1 MKITTIAKT
10 SLALGLLTTGVI
22 TTTTQAANATTPS
35 STKVETPQQTANA
48 TTPSSTKVEAP
59 QQAANA
65 TTPSSTKVEAP
76 QQTPNATT
84 PSSTKVETPQ
94 QTPNA
99 TTPSSTKVEAPQ
111 QAANATTPSSTKVE
125 APQQAAN
132 ATTLSS
138 TKVETPQQTPNA
150 PTPPSTKVET
160 PQQAANATTP
170 SSTKVETPQQTPN
183 ATTPSSTKVETPQSP
198 TTKQVPTEINPKFK
212 DLRAYYTKPSLEFKN
227 EIGIILKKWTT
238 IRFMNV
244 VPDYFIYKIALVGKD
259 DKKYGE
265 GVHRNVDVF
274 VVLEENNYNLE
285 KYSVGGITKSNSKK
299 VDHKAGVR
307 ITKEDNKG
315 TISHDVSEFKITKE
329 QISLKELDF
338 KLRKQLVENHNL
350 YGNVGSGKIV
360 IKMKN
365 GGKYTFELHK
375 KLQENRMADVIDGTN
390 IDNIEVNIK

>member
-35 STKVETPQQTANA
+35 STKVEAPQSTPPSTKIEAPQSKPNATTPPSTKVEAPQQTANA
-48 TTPSSTKVEAP
+48 TTPPSTKV
-59 QQAANA
+59 
-65 TTPSSTKVEAP
+65 T
-76 QQTPNATT
+76 
-84 PSSTKVETPQ
+84 
-94 QTPNA
+94 
-99 TTPSSTKVEAPQ
+99 
-111 QAANATTPSSTKVE
+111 
-125 APQQAAN
+125 
-132 ATTLSS
+132 
-138 TKVETPQQTPNA
+138 
-150 PTPPSTKVET
+150 TPPSTNT
-160 PQQAANATTP
+160 PQPMQ
-170 SSTKVETPQQTPN
+170 STK
-183 ATTPSSTKVETPQSP
+183 SDTPQSP

-244 VPDYFIYKIALVGKD
+244 VSDYFIYKIALVGKD

-338 KLRKQLVENHNL
+338 KLRKQLIEKNNL

>member
-35 STKVETPQQTANA
+35 STKVEAPQSTPPSTKIEAPQSKPNATTPPSIKVEAPQQTANA
-48 TTPSSTKVEAP
+48 TTPPSTKV
-59 QQAANA
+59 
-65 TTPSSTKVEAP
+65 T
-76 QQTPNATT
+76 
-84 PSSTKVETPQ
+84 
-94 QTPNA
+94 
-99 TTPSSTKVEAPQ
+99 
-111 QAANATTPSSTKVE
+111 
-125 APQQAAN
+125 
-132 ATTLSS
+132 
-138 TKVETPQQTPNA
+138 
-150 PTPPSTKVET
+150 TPPSTNT
-160 PQQAANATTP
+160 PQPMQ
-170 SSTKVETPQQTPN
+170 STK
-183 ATTPSSTKVETPQSP
+183 SDTPQSP

-338 KLRKQLVENHNL
+338 KLRKQLIEKNNL

>member
-1 MKITTIAKT
+1 MKIITIAKT

-22 TTTTQAANATTPS
+22 TTTTQ
-35 STKVETPQQTANA
+35 EANA

-59 QQAANA
+59 QS
-65 TTPSSTKVEAP
+65 TPPSTKVEAP
-76 QQTPNATT
+76 QSKPNATT
-84 PSSTKVETPQ
+84 PP
-94 QTPNA
+94 
-99 TTPSSTKVEAPQ
+99 
-111 QAANATTPSSTKVE
+111 
-125 APQQAAN
+125 
-132 ATTLSS
+132 
-138 TKVETPQQTPNA
+138 
-150 PTPPSTKVET
+150 
-160 PQQAANATTP
+160 
-170 SSTKVETPQQTPN
+170 STKVETPQQTPN

-238 IRFMNV
+238 IRFMNI

-259 DKKYGE
+259 DKKYDE

-274 VVLEENNYNLE
+274 VVLEEKNKYGVE
-285 KYSVGGITKSNSKK
+285 RYSVGGITKSNSKK

-338 KLRKQLVENHNL
+338 KLRKQLIENHNL

-360 IKMKN
+360 INMKN

>member
-1 MKITTIAKT
+1 
-10 SLALGLLTTGVI
+10 
-22 TTTTQAANATTPS
+22 
-35 STKVETPQQTANA
+35 
-48 TTPSSTKVEAP
+48 
-59 QQAANA
+59 
-65 TTPSSTKVEAP
+65 
-76 QQTPNATT
+76 
-84 PSSTKVETPQ
+84 
-94 QTPNA
+94 
-99 TTPSSTKVEAPQ
+99 
-111 QAANATTPSSTKVE
+111 
-125 APQQAAN
+125 
-132 ATTLSS
+132 
-138 TKVETPQQTPNA
+138 
-150 PTPPSTKVET
+150 
-160 PQQAANATTP
+160 
-170 SSTKVETPQQTPN
+170 
-183 ATTPSSTKVETPQSP
+183 
-198 TTKQVPTEINPKFK
+198 
-212 DLRAYYTKPSLEFKN
+212 
-227 EIGIILKKWTT
+227 
-238 IRFMNV
+238 MNV

-338 KLRKQLVENHNL
+338 KLRKQLIEKNNL

-375 KLQENRMADVIDGTN
+375 NYKKIAWQMS
-390 IDNIEVNIK
+390 

>member
-35 STKVETPQQTANA
+35 STKVEAPQQTANA
-48 TTPSSTKVEAP
+48 TTPP
-59 QQAANA
+59 
-65 TTPSSTKVEAP
+65 
-76 QQTPNATT
+76 
-84 PSSTKVETPQ
+84 
-94 QTPNA
+94 
-99 TTPSSTKVEAPQ
+99 
-111 QAANATTPSSTKVE
+111 
-125 APQQAAN
+125 
-132 ATTLSS
+132 
-138 TKVETPQQTPNA
+138 
-150 PTPPSTKVET
+150 
-160 PQQAANATTP
+160 
-170 SSTKVETPQQTPN
+170 STKVETPQQTPN
-183 ATTPSSTKVETPQSP
+183 ATTPSSTKVETTQAANATTPSSTKVEVPQSTPLSTKVEAPQSKPNATTPPSSNVDTSPPQSP

-212 DLRAYYTKPSLEFKN
+212 DLRAYYTKPSIEFKN

-315 TISHDVSEFKITKE
+315 ITSHDVSEFKITKE

-338 KLRKQLVENHNL
+338 KLRKQLIEKNNL

>member
-1 MKITTIAKT
+1 
-10 SLALGLLTTGVI
+10 LGLLTTGVI

-35 STKVETPQQTANA
+35 STKVEAPQSTPPSTKIEAPQSKPNATTPPSTKVEAPQQTANA
-48 TTPSSTKVEAP
+48 TTPPSTKV
-59 QQAANA
+59 
-65 TTPSSTKVEAP
+65 T
-76 QQTPNATT
+76 
-84 PSSTKVETPQ
+84 
-94 QTPNA
+94 
-99 TTPSSTKVEAPQ
+99 
-111 QAANATTPSSTKVE
+111 
-125 APQQAAN
+125 
-132 ATTLSS
+132 
-138 TKVETPQQTPNA
+138 
-150 PTPPSTKVET
+150 TPPSTNT
-160 PQQAANATTP
+160 PQPMQ
-170 SSTKVETPQQTPN
+170 STK
-183 ATTPSSTKVETPQSP
+183 SDTPQSP

-338 KLRKQLVENHNL
+338 KLRKQLIEKNNL

>member
-22 TTTTQAANATTPS
+22 TTTTQEANATTPS
-35 STKVETPQQTANA
+35 FTKVEAPQSTP
-48 TTPSSTKVEAP
+48 PSTKVEAP
-59 QQAANA
+59 Q
-65 TTPSSTKVEAP
+65 SK
-76 QQTPNATT
+76 PNATT
-84 PSSTKVETPQ
+84 PP
-94 QTPNA
+94 
-99 TTPSSTKVEAPQ
+99 
-111 QAANATTPSSTKVE
+111 
-125 APQQAAN
+125 
-132 ATTLSS
+132 
-138 TKVETPQQTPNA
+138 
-150 PTPPSTKVET
+150 
-160 PQQAANATTP
+160 
-170 SSTKVETPQQTPN
+170 STKVETPQQTPN

-238 IRFMNV
+238 IRFMNI

-259 DKKYGE
+259 DKKYDE

-274 VVLEENNYNLE
+274 VVLEEKNKYGVE
-285 KYSVGGITKSNSKK
+285 RYSVGGITKSNSKK

-338 KLRKQLVENHNL
+338 KLRKQLIENHNL

-360 IKMKN
+360 INMKN

>member
-35 STKVETPQQTANA
+35 STKVEAPQQTANA
-48 TTPSSTKVEAP
+48 T
-59 QQAANA
+59 
-65 TTPSSTKVEAP
+65 
-76 QQTPNATT
+76 
-84 PSSTKVETPQ
+84 
-94 QTPNA
+94 
-99 TTPSSTKVEAPQ
+99 
-111 QAANATTPSSTKVE
+111 
-125 APQQAAN
+125 
-132 ATTLSS
+132 
-138 TKVETPQQTPNA
+138 
-150 PTPPSTKVET
+150 TPPSTKVET

-183 ATTPSSTKVETPQSP
+183 PPTSPSTKVETPQQAANATTPSSTKVETTQAANATTPSSTKVEVPQSTPLSTKVEAPQSKPNATTPPSSNVDTSPPQSP

-212 DLRAYYTKPSLEFKN
+212 DLRAYYTKPSIEFKN

-315 TISHDVSEFKITKE
+315 IISHDVSEFKITKE

-338 KLRKQLVENHNL
+338 KLRKQLIEKNNL

>member
-35 STKVETPQQTANA
+35 STKVEA
-48 TTPSSTKVEAP
+48 
-59 QQAANA
+59 
-65 TTPSSTKVEAP
+65 
-76 QQTPNATT
+76 
-84 PSSTKVETPQ
+84 
-94 QTPNA
+94 
-99 TTPSSTKVEAPQ
+99 
-111 QAANATTPSSTKVE
+111 
-125 APQQAAN
+125 
-132 ATTLSS
+132 
-138 TKVETPQQTPNA
+138 
-150 PTPPSTKVET
+150 

-183 ATTPSSTKVETPQSP
+183 APTTPSTKVETPQSP

-299 VDHKAGVR
+299 VNHKAGVR

-315 TISHDVSEFKITKE
+315 TISHDVSELKITKE

-338 KLRKQLVENHNL
+338 KLRKQLIEKNNL

-375 KLQENRMADVIDGTN
+375 KLQEYRMADVIDGTN

>member
-22 TTTTQAANATTPS
+22 TTTTQAANATTPP
-35 STKVETPQQTANA
+35 STKVETPQQ
-48 TTPSSTKVEAP
+48 
-59 QQAANA
+59 AA
-65 TTPSSTKVEAP
+65 
-76 QQTPNATT
+76 NATT

-99 TTPSSTKVEAPQ
+99 TTPSSTKMETPQ
-111 QAANATTPSSTKVE
+111 QTPNATTP
-125 APQQAAN
+125 
-132 ATTLSS
+132 SS

-183 ATTPSSTKVETPQSP
+183 ATTPSSTKMETPQQTPNATTPSSTKVETPQQTPNAPTPPSTKVETPQSP

-238 IRFMNV
+238 IRFMNI

-307 ITKEDNKG
+307 ITKEDKKG

-338 KLRKQLVENHNL
+338 KLRKQLIENHNL

-390 IDNIEVNIK
+390 IDSIEVNIK

>member
-35 STKVETPQQTANA
+35 STKVE
-48 TTPSSTKVEAP
+48 AP
-59 QQAANA
+59 QQAA
-65 TTPSSTKVEAP
+65 
-76 QQTPNATT
+76 NATT

-125 APQQAAN
+125 APKQTPN
-132 ATTLSS
+132 ATTPSS
-138 TKVETPQQTPNA
+138 TKVEA
-150 PTPPSTKVET
+150 

-170 SSTKVETPQQTPN
+170 SSTKVEAPKQTPN

-238 IRFMNV
+238 IRFMNI

-315 TISHDVSEFKITKE
+315 IISHDVSEFKITKE

-338 KLRKQLVENHNL
+338 KLRKQLIENHNL

-375 KLQENRMADVIDGTN
+375 KLQENRMADVIDATN

>member
-35 STKVETPQQTANA
+35 STKVEAPQQTANA
-48 TTPSSTKVEAP
+48 TTPP
-59 QQAANA
+59 
-65 TTPSSTKVEAP
+65 
-76 QQTPNATT
+76 
-84 PSSTKVETPQ
+84 
-94 QTPNA
+94 
-99 TTPSSTKVEAPQ
+99 
-111 QAANATTPSSTKVE
+111 
-125 APQQAAN
+125 
-132 ATTLSS
+132 
-138 TKVETPQQTPNA
+138 
-150 PTPPSTKVET
+150 
-160 PQQAANATTP
+160 
-170 SSTKVETPQQTPN
+170 STKVETPQQTPN
-183 ATTPSSTKVETPQSP
+183 ATTPSSTKVETTQAANATTPSSTKVEEPQSTPLSTKVEAPQSKPNATTPPSSNVDTSPPQSP

-212 DLRAYYTKPSLEFKN
+212 DLRAYYTKPSIEFKN

-315 TISHDVSEFKITKE
+315 IISHDVSEFKITKE

-338 KLRKQLVENHNL
+338 KLRKQLIEKNNL

>member
-35 STKVETPQQTANA
+35 STKVEAPQSTPPSTKIEAPQSKPNATTPPSTKVEAPQQTANA
-48 TTPSSTKVEAP
+48 TTPPSTKV
-59 QQAANA
+59 
-65 TTPSSTKVEAP
+65 T
-76 QQTPNATT
+76 
-84 PSSTKVETPQ
+84 
-94 QTPNA
+94 
-99 TTPSSTKVEAPQ
+99 
-111 QAANATTPSSTKVE
+111 
-125 APQQAAN
+125 
-132 ATTLSS
+132 
-138 TKVETPQQTPNA
+138 
-150 PTPPSTKVET
+150 TPPSTNT
-160 PQQAANATTP
+160 PQPMQ
-170 SSTKVETPQQTPN
+170 STK
-183 ATTPSSTKVETPQSP
+183 SDTPQSS
-198 TTKQVPTEINPKFK
+198 TTKQVPTEINPNFK

-338 KLRKQLVENHNL
+338 KLRKQLIEKNNL

>member
-35 STKVETPQQTANA
+35 STKVEAPQQTANATTPPSTKVETPQQTPNATTPSSTKVETTQAANA

-76 QQTPNATT
+76 Q
-84 PSSTKVETPQ
+84 SK
-94 QTPNA
+94 
-99 TTPSSTKVEAPQ
+99 
-111 QAANATTPSSTKVE
+111 
-125 APQQAAN
+125 
-132 ATTLSS
+132 
-138 TKVETPQQTPNA
+138 
-150 PTPPSTKVET
+150 
-160 PQQAANATTP
+160 
-170 SSTKVETPQQTPN
+170 PN

-338 KLRKQLVENHNL
+338 KLRKQLIEKNNL

-360 IKMKN
+360 IKMKD

>member
-22 TTTTQAANATTPS
+22 TTTTQ
-35 STKVETPQQTANA
+35 EANA

-59 QQAANA
+59 QS
-65 TTPSSTKVEAP
+65 TPPSTKVEAP
-76 QQTPNATT
+76 QSKPNATT
-84 PSSTKVETPQ
+84 PP
-94 QTPNA
+94 
-99 TTPSSTKVEAPQ
+99 
-111 QAANATTPSSTKVE
+111 
-125 APQQAAN
+125 
-132 ATTLSS
+132 
-138 TKVETPQQTPNA
+138 
-150 PTPPSTKVET
+150 
-160 PQQAANATTP
+160 
-170 SSTKVETPQQTPN
+170 STKVETPQQTPN

-212 DLRAYYTKPSLEFKN
+212 DLRAYYTKPSLELKN

-238 IRFMNV
+238 IRFMNI

-259 DKKYGE
+259 DKKYDE

-274 VVLEENNYNLE
+274 VVLEEKNKYGVE
-285 KYSVGGITKSNSKK
+285 RYSVGGITKSNSKK

-338 KLRKQLVENHNL
+338 KLRKQLIENHNL

-360 IKMKN
+360 INMKN

>member
-35 STKVETPQQTANA
+35 STKVE
-48 TTPSSTKVEAP
+48 AP
-59 QQAANA
+59 QQAA
-65 TTPSSTKVEAP
+65 
-76 QQTPNATT
+76 NATT

-125 APQQAAN
+125 AP
-132 ATTLSS
+132 
-138 TKVETPQQTPNA
+138 KQTP
-150 PTPPSTKVET
+150 
-160 PQQAANATTP
+160 NATTP
-170 SSTKVETPQQTPN
+170 SSTKVEAPQQAAN

-238 IRFMNV
+238 IRFMNI

-315 TISHDVSEFKITKE
+315 IISHDVSEFKITKE

-338 KLRKQLVENHNL
+338 KLRKQLIENHNL

-375 KLQENRMADVIDGTN
+375 KLQENRMADVIDATN

>member
-22 TTTTQAANATTPS
+22 TTTTQ
-35 STKVETPQQTANA
+35 EANA

-59 QQAANA
+59 QS
-65 TTPSSTKVEAP
+65 TPPSTKVEAP
-76 QQTPNATT
+76 QSKPNATT
-84 PSSTKVETPQ
+84 PP
-94 QTPNA
+94 
-99 TTPSSTKVEAPQ
+99 
-111 QAANATTPSSTKVE
+111 
-125 APQQAAN
+125 
-132 ATTLSS
+132 
-138 TKVETPQQTPNA
+138 
-150 PTPPSTKVET
+150 
-160 PQQAANATTP
+160 
-170 SSTKVETPQQTPN
+170 STKVETPQQTPN

-238 IRFMNV
+238 IRFVNI

-259 DKKYGE
+259 DKKYDE

-274 VVLEENNYNLE
+274 VVLEEKNKYGVE
-285 KYSVGGITKSNSKK
+285 RYSVGGITKSNSKK

-338 KLRKQLVENHNL
+338 KLRKQLIENHNL

-360 IKMKN
+360 INMKN

>member
-35 STKVETPQQTANA
+35 STKVEAPQSTPPSTKIEAPQSKPNATTPPSTKVEAPQQTANA
-48 TTPSSTKVEAP
+48 TTPPSTKV
-59 QQAANA
+59 
-65 TTPSSTKVEAP
+65 T
-76 QQTPNATT
+76 
-84 PSSTKVETPQ
+84 
-94 QTPNA
+94 
-99 TTPSSTKVEAPQ
+99 
-111 QAANATTPSSTKVE
+111 
-125 APQQAAN
+125 
-132 ATTLSS
+132 
-138 TKVETPQQTPNA
+138 
-150 PTPPSTKVET
+150 TPPSTNT
-160 PQQAANATTP
+160 PQPMQ
-170 SSTKVETPQQTPN
+170 STK
-183 ATTPSSTKVETPQSP
+183 SDTPQSP

-338 KLRKQLVENHNL
+338 KLRKQLIEKNNL

-365 GGKYTFELHK
+365 GGKYMFELHK

>member
-35 STKVETPQQTANA
+35 STKVEAPQSTPPSTKIEAPQSKPNATTPPSTKVEAPQQTANA
-48 TTPSSTKVEAP
+48 TTPPSTKV
-59 QQAANA
+59 
-65 TTPSSTKVEAP
+65 T
-76 QQTPNATT
+76 
-84 PSSTKVETPQ
+84 
-94 QTPNA
+94 
-99 TTPSSTKVEAPQ
+99 
-111 QAANATTPSSTKVE
+111 
-125 APQQAAN
+125 
-132 ATTLSS
+132 
-138 TKVETPQQTPNA
+138 
-150 PTPPSTKVET
+150 TPPSTNT
-160 PQQAANATTP
+160 PQPMQ
-170 SSTKVETPQQTPN
+170 STK
-183 ATTPSSTKVETPQSP
+183 SDTPQSP

-338 KLRKQLVENHNL
+338 KLRKQLIEKNNL

-365 GGKYTFELHK
+365 GGKNTFELHK

>member
-35 STKVETPQQTANA
+35 STKVE
-48 TTPSSTKVEAP
+48 
-59 QQAANA
+59 
-65 TTPSSTKVEAP
+65 
-76 QQTPNATT
+76 
-84 PSSTKVETPQ
+84 
-94 QTPNA
+94 
-99 TTPSSTKVEAPQ
+99 APQ

-132 ATTLSS
+132 ATTPPS
-138 TKVETPQQTPNA
+138 TKVEAPKQTPNA
-150 PTPPSTKVET
+150 PTPPSTKVE
-160 PQQAANATTP
+160 A
-170 SSTKVETPQQTPN
+170 
-183 ATTPSSTKVETPQSP
+183 PQSP

-212 DLRAYYTKPSLEFKN
+212 NLRAYYTKPSLEFKN

-338 KLRKQLVENHNL
+338 KLRKQLIEKNNL
-350 YGNVGSGKIV
+350 
-360 IKMKN
+360 
-365 GGKYTFELHK
+365 
-375 KLQENRMADVIDGTN
+375 
-390 IDNIEVNIK
+390 

>member
-35 STKVETPQQTANA
+35 STKVEAPQQTANATTPPSTKVETPQQTPNATTPSSTKVETTQAANA

-84 PSSTKVETPQ
+84 PSSTKVE
-94 QTPNA
+94 
-99 TTPSSTKVEAPQ
+99 APQ
-111 QAANATTPSSTKVE
+111 SK
-125 APQQAAN
+125 
-132 ATTLSS
+132 
-138 TKVETPQQTPNA
+138 
-150 PTPPSTKVET
+150 
-160 PQQAANATTP
+160 
-170 SSTKVETPQQTPN
+170 PN

-259 DKKYGE
+259 DKKYGK

-338 KLRKQLVENHNL
+338 KLRKQLIEKNNL

-360 IKMKN
+360 IKMKD

>member
-22 TTTTQAANATTPS
+22 TTTTQ
-35 STKVETPQQTANA
+35 EANA

-59 QQAANA
+59 QS
-65 TTPSSTKVEAP
+65 TPPSTKVEAP
-76 QQTPNATT
+76 QSKPNATT
-84 PSSTKVETPQ
+84 PPSTKVETPQ

-99 TTPSSTKVEAPQ
+99 TTPSSTKVE
-111 QAANATTPSSTKVE
+111 
-125 APQQAAN
+125 
-132 ATTLSS
+132 
-138 TKVETPQQTPNA
+138 TPQS
-150 PTPPSTKVET
+150 PTTKQV
-160 PQQAANATTP
+160 P
-170 SSTKVETPQQTPN
+170 
-183 ATTPSSTKVETPQSP
+183 TPSSTKVETPQSP

-238 IRFMNV
+238 IRFMNI

-259 DKKYGE
+259 DKKYDE

-274 VVLEENNYNLE
+274 VVLEEKNKYGVE
-285 KYSVGGITKSNSKK
+285 RYSVGGITKSNSKK

-338 KLRKQLVENHNL
+338 KLRKQLIENHNL

-360 IKMKN
+360 INMKN

>member
-22 TTTTQAANATTPS
+22 TTTTQ
-35 STKVETPQQTANA
+35 EANA

-59 QQAANA
+59 QS
-65 TTPSSTKVEAP
+65 TPPSTKVEAP
-76 QQTPNATT
+76 QSKPNATT
-84 PSSTKVETPQ
+84 PPSTKVETPQ

-99 TTPSSTKVEAPQ
+99 TTPSSTKVE
-111 QAANATTPSSTKVE
+111 
-125 APQQAAN
+125 
-132 ATTLSS
+132 
-138 TKVETPQQTPNA
+138 TPQ
-150 PTPPSTKVET
+150 STNT
-160 PQQAANATTP
+160 RQHHP
-170 SSTKVETPQQTPN
+170 
-183 ATTPSSTKVETPQSP
+183 STKVETPQSP

-238 IRFMNV
+238 IRFMNI

-259 DKKYGE
+259 DKKYDE

-274 VVLEENNYNLE
+274 VVLEEKNKYGVE
-285 KYSVGGITKSNSKK
+285 RYSVGGITKSNSKK

-338 KLRKQLVENHNL
+338 KLRKQLIENHNL

-360 IKMKN
+360 INMKN

>member
-35 STKVETPQQTANA
+35 STKVEAPQQTANATTPPSTKVETPQQTPNATTPSSTKVETTQAANA

-84 PSSTKVETPQ
+84 PSSTKVE
-94 QTPNA
+94 
-99 TTPSSTKVEAPQ
+99 APQ
-111 QAANATTPSSTKVE
+111 SK
-125 APQQAAN
+125 
-132 ATTLSS
+132 
-138 TKVETPQQTPNA
+138 
-150 PTPPSTKVET
+150 
-160 PQQAANATTP
+160 
-170 SSTKVETPQQTPN
+170 PN

-274 VVLEENNYNLE
+274 VVLEGNNYNLE

-338 KLRKQLVENHNL
+338 KLRKQLIEKNNL

-360 IKMKN
+360 IKMKD

>member
-35 STKVETPQQTANA
+35 STKVEAPQSTPPSTKIEAPQSKPNATTPPSTKVEAPQQTANA
-48 TTPSSTKVEAP
+48 TTPPSTKV
-59 QQAANA
+59 
-65 TTPSSTKVEAP
+65 T
-76 QQTPNATT
+76 
-84 PSSTKVETPQ
+84 
-94 QTPNA
+94 
-99 TTPSSTKVEAPQ
+99 
-111 QAANATTPSSTKVE
+111 
-125 APQQAAN
+125 
-132 ATTLSS
+132 
-138 TKVETPQQTPNA
+138 
-150 PTPPSTKVET
+150 TPPSTNT
-160 PQQAANATTP
+160 PQPMQ
-170 SSTKVETPQQTPN
+170 STK
-183 ATTPSSTKVETPQSP
+183 SDTPQSP

-338 KLRKQLVENHNL
+338 KLRKQLIEKNNL

-390 IDNIEVNIK
+390 IDTIEVNIK